1 MPHTRRDFIRLS
13 CCSAA
18 TLSTLAGLGRFGMM
32 SALAAGPTCTDYRA
46 LVCIFLFGGNDS
58 NNLIVPTDNRYT
70 NYQTARGAN
79 QAMGGL
85 ALAQSTLVPLNSAS
99 QTSPM
104 YGMHPA
110 APELAGLY
118 NSNNLAL
125 LANVGTLIKPFASK
139 TDYINRIVQ
148 APDNLFSHSDQQ
160 DQWQTVQ
167 LSGVPSTGWAGRMAD
182 VIKAAGS
189 ASGCYNSSFPPIL
202 SVAGQT
208 IFCTGSQTQPFAM
221 IPGAPPGLFD
231 FGDTSAQGQARLLAL
246 QQILTMDSGIS
257 LVQPASNVTTLTIAQ
272 SKVLAGALQGARTTF
287 ATPFPTTGIGK
298 QLKQVAQIISVQS
311 QLGVNR
317 QVFFCSLGGFDTHS
331 DQINIQQGLLGK
343 DTPQSAQL
351 SASMKAFF
359 DATNELGVPNNVTT
373 FTLSDFSRTLQPAS
387 NAGSDHAWGSHQMI
401 MGGAVKGG
409 ATVNGGTGLYG
420 TFPDLTLNGPDDAT
434 TNGRWIPSTSVDQY
448 GATVAKWFG
457 LASADILGIF
467 PNLQNFPAQDLGFL
481 P

>member
-32 SALAAGPTCTDYRA
+32 SALAAGPTCTDYKA

-58 NNLIVPTDNRYT
+58 NNLIVPMDSRYT

-79 QAMGGL
+79 QTMGGL
-85 ALAQSTLVPLNSAS
+85 ALAQNTLKALGSG
-99 QTSPM
+99 T

-110 APELAGLY
+110 AQELAALY
-118 NSNNLAL
+118 NSNNVAL
-125 LANVGTLIKPFASK
+125 LANVGTLIKPTSK
-139 TDYINRIVQ
+139 TQYLTRAVP

-182 VIKAAGS
+182 VIKAAGT
-189 ASGCYNSSFPPIL
+189 ASGCYSTSFPPIL

-208 IFCTGSQTQPFAM
+208 IFCTGNQTQPFAM
-221 IPGAPPGLFD
+221 IPGNSPGLND
-231 FGDTSAQGQARLLAL
+231 FGDTSTPGQARLAAL
-246 QQILTMDSGIS
+246 QNILTLDSGIS
-257 LVQPASNVTTLTIAQ
+257 LVQPASNVTQNTIAQ
-272 SKVLAGALQGARTTF
+272 SKYLATALKSVHSFNTV
-287 ATPFPTTGIGK
+287 FPGTSIAN

-317 QVFFCSLGGFDTHS
+317 QVFFCSQGGFDTHS
-331 DQINIQQGLLGK
+331 DQINIQQTLLSQVS
-343 DTPQSAQL
+343 PA
-351 SASMKAFF
+351 MKAFF
-359 DATNELGVPNNVTT
+359 DATNELGVANKVTT

-409 ATVNGGTGLYG
+409 AANNGGLYG
-420 TFPDLTLNGPDDAT
+420 TFPDLTLGGPDDAT
-434 TNGRWIPSTSVDQY
+434 NNGRWIPSTSVDQY
-448 GATVAKWFG
+448 GATLAKWFG
-457 LASADILGIF
+457 LASTDILGIF
-467 PNLQNFPAQDLGFL
+467 PNLQNFATQDLGFL

>member
-32 SALAAGPTCTDYRA
+32 SALAAPTCTDYKA

-58 NNLIVPTDNRYT
+58 NNLIVPTDSRFSLYN
-70 NYQTARGAN
+70 TARGN
-79 QAMGGL
+79 PSMGGL
-85 ALAQSTLVPLNSAS
+85 ALAQNSLLPLNSAS
-99 QTSPM
+99 PTGPT

-110 APELAGLY
+110 APELQTLY

-125 LANVGTLIKPFASK
+125 LTNVGTLIKPLSK
-139 TDYINRIVQ
+139 TAYQQRTGV
-148 APDNLFSHSDQQ
+148 PDNLFSHSDQQ

-202 SVAGQT
+202 SVAGQS
-208 IFCTGSQTQPFAM
+208 IFCTGNQTQPFAM
-221 IPGAPPGLFD
+221 IPGAPPGLND
-231 FGDTSAQGQARLLAL
+231 FGDTSTAGKARLLAL
-246 QQILTMDSGIS
+246 QNILTLDSGIS
-257 LVQPASNVTTLTIAQ
+257 LVQPASNVTQNTIAQ
-272 SKVLAGALQGARTTF
+272 SKYLAGALNGVTALQTS
-287 ATPFPTTGIGK
+287 FPNTSLGN
-298 QLKQVAQIISVQS
+298 QLKQVAQIIKVRNN
-311 QLGVNR
+311 LGVNR

-331 DQINIQQGLLGK
+331 DQIKIQQNLLSQVS
-343 DTPQSAQL
+343 PA
-351 SASMKAFF
+351 MKAFF
-359 DATNELGVPNNVTT
+359 DATNELLVANNVTT

-409 ATVNGGTGLYG
+409 AAGNAGAGLYG

-434 TNGRWIPSTSVDQY
+434 TNGRWIPSTAVDQY
-448 GATVAKWFG
+448 GATLANWFG
-457 LASADILGIF
+457 LSSTDIAGIF
-467 PNLQNFPAQDLGFL
+467 PNLQNFPTTNLGFL

>member
-1 MPHTRRDFIRLS
+1 LS

-32 SALAAGPTCTDYRA
+32 SALAAGPTCNDYKA

-58 NNLIVPTDNRYT
+58 NNLIVPMDSRFT
-70 NYQTARGAN
+70 NYQTARGAD
-79 QAMGGL
+79 QTMGGL
-85 ALAQSTLVPLNSAS
+85 ALAQNTLVPLNPAS
-99 QTSPM
+99 PTSPM

-110 APELAGLY
+110 APELAALY

-125 LANVGTLIKPFASK
+125 LTNVGTLIKPLSK
-139 TDYINRIVQ
+139 TAYQQRTGV
-148 APDNLFSHSDQQ
+148 PDNLFSHSDQQ

-167 LSGVPSTGWAGRMAD
+167 SSGVPSTGWAGRMAD
-182 VIKAAGS
+182 NIIL
-189 ASGCYNSSFPPIL
+189 SGTCSNPAFPPIL

-208 IFCTGSQTQPFAM
+208 IFCTGNKTQPFAM

-246 QQILTMDSGIS
+246 QQILTLDSGIS
-257 LVQPASNVTTLTIAQ
+257 LVQPASNVTKNTLAQ
-272 SKVLAGALQGARTTF
+272 SQYLAAALKSVHSFTTVF
-287 ATPFPTTGIGK
+287 PPTPIGD
-298 QLKQVAQIISVQS
+298 QLKQVAQVISVQS

-331 DQINIQQGLLGK
+331 DQINIQQHLLSQVS
-343 DTPQSAQL
+343 PA
-351 SASMKAFF
+351 MKAFF
-359 DATNELGVPNNVTT
+359 DATNELLVANNVTT

-409 ATVNGGTGLYG
+409 PAGNAGVGLYG
-420 TFPDLTLNGPDDAT
+420 KFPDLTLNGPDDAT

-448 GATVAKWFG
+448 GATLAKWFG
-457 LASADILGIF
+457 LASSDIAGIF
-467 PNLQNFPAQDLGFL
+467 PNLVNFPATSQDLGFL

>member
-32 SALAAGPTCTDYRA
+32 SALAAGPTCTDYKA

-58 NNLIVPTDNRYT
+58 NNLIVPTDTSRFSLYN
-70 NYQTARGAN
+70 TARGN
-79 QAMGGL
+79 PSMGGL
-85 ALAQSTLVPLNSAS
+85 ALTQSALLPLNSSSATGP
-99 QTSPM
+99 Q

-110 APELAGLY
+110 APELQTLY

-139 TDYINRIVQ
+139 TDYITRTVQ

-189 ASGCYNSSFPPIL
+189 GSGCFNSSFPPIL

-208 IFCTGSQTQPFAM
+208 IFCTGNQTQPFAM
-221 IPGAPPGLFD
+221 IPGASPGLFD
-231 FGDTSAQGQARLLAL
+231 FGDGSPQGKARLAAL
-246 QQILTMDSGIS
+246 QQILTLDSGIS
-257 LVQPASNVTTLTIAQ
+257 LVQPASNVTVHTIAQ
-272 SKVLAGALQGARTTF
+272 SKYLAGALQGATSLQTQ
-287 ATPFPTTGIGK
+287 FPNTSIGN
-298 QLKQVAQIISVQS
+298 QLKQVAQVISVQS

-331 DQINIQQGLLGK
+331 DQITIQQNLLSQVSPAM
-343 DTPQSAQL
+343 DAFY
-351 SASMKAFF
+351 KA
-359 DATNELGVPNNVTT
+359 TQELNVQNNVTT

-387 NAGSDHAWGSHQMI
+387 NAGSDHAWGSHHMI

-409 ATVNGGTGLYG
+409 AASNLGTGLYG
-420 TFPDLTLNGPDDAT
+420 KFPDLTLGGPDDAIG
-434 TNGRWIPSTSVDQY
+434 NGRWIPSTSVDQY
-448 GATVAKWFG
+448 GATLAKWFG
-457 LASADILGIF
+457 LTSTDIAGIF
-467 PNLQNFPAQDLGFL
+467 PNLVNFPATAQDLGFL

>member
-18 TLSTLAGLGRFGMM
+18 TLSTLVGLGRFGMM
-32 SALAAGPTCTDYRA
+32 SALAAGPTCTDYKA

-58 NNLIVPTDNRYT
+58 NNLIVPTDSRFSQ
-70 NYQTARGAN
+70 YQSARGDPS
-79 QAMGGL
+79 MGGL
-85 ALAQSTLVPLNSAS
+85 ALAKSTLVTLGLG
-99 QTSPM
+99 T

-110 APELAGLY
+110 APELAALY

-125 LANVGTLIKPFASK
+125 LANVGTLIKPLSK
-139 TDYINRIVQ
+139 TAYQQRTGV
-148 APDNLFSHSDQQ
+148 PDNLFSHSDQQ
-160 DQWQTVQ
+160 DQWQTVE

-189 ASGCYNSSFPPIL
+189 TGGCFNSSFPPIL

-208 IFCTGSQTQPFAM
+208 IFCTGNQTQPFAM
-221 IPGAPPGLFD
+221 VPGAPPGLFD
-231 FGDTSAQGQARLLAL
+231 FGDTSPQGQARLLAL

-272 SKVLAGALQGARTTF
+272 SEYLAGALNGAT
-287 ATPFPTTGIGK
+287 ALQTPFPNTSLGN
-298 QLKQVAQIISVQS
+298 QLKQVAQIIKVKNN
-311 QLGVNR
+311 LNVNR

-331 DQINIQQGLLGK
+331 DQIHIQQNLLSQVS
-343 DTPQSAQL
+343 PA
-351 SASMKAFF
+351 MKAFF
-359 DATNELGVPNNVTT
+359 DATNELGVANNVTT

-387 NAGSDHAWGSHQMI
+387 NAGSDHAWGSHHMI

-409 ATVNGGTGLYG
+409 ATSNAGTGLYG
-420 TFPDLTLNGPDDAT
+420 MFPDLTLGGPDDAT

-448 GATVAKWFG
+448 GATLAKWFG
-457 LASADILGIF
+457 LASTDIAGIF
-467 PNLQNFPAQDLGFL
+467 PNLVNFPATAQDLGFL
-481 P
+481 L

>member
-32 SALAAGPTCTDYRA
+32 SALAAGPTCNDYKA

-58 NNLIVPTDNRYT
+58 NNLIVPTDSRFSLYN
-70 NYQTARGAN
+70 TARGN
-79 QAMGGL
+79 PSMGGL
-85 ALAQSTLVPLNSAS
+85 ALAQSSLVSLNSATP
-99 QTSPM
+99 TSPM

-125 LANVGTLIKPFASK
+125 LANVGTLIKPVTK
-139 TDYINRIVQ
+139 TNYQTRTGV
-148 APDNLFSHSDQQ
+148 PDNLFSHSDQQ

-182 VIKAAGS
+182 NII
-189 ASGCYNSSFPPIL
+189 ASGTCSNPAFPPIL

-208 IFCTGSQTQPFAM
+208 IFCTGNQTQPFAM
-221 IPGAPPGLFD
+221 IPGTPPGLFD
-231 FGDTSAQGQARLLAL
+231 FGDGSPQGVARLAAF
-246 QQILTMDSGIS
+246 QQILTLDAGIS
-257 LVQPASNVTTLTIAQ
+257 LVQPASNVTKNTLLQ
-272 SKVLAGALQGARTTF
+272 SQYLAKALTNVHSF
-287 ATPFPTTGIGK
+287 ATVFPTTSIGK
-298 QLKQVAQIISVQS
+298 QLQQVAQIISVQS

-331 DQINIQQGLLGK
+331 DQINIQNGLLL
-343 DTPQSAQL
+343 QL
-351 SASMKAFF
+351 SPAMSAFYKA
-359 DATNELGVPNNVTT
+359 TQELSVQNNVTT

-448 GATVAKWFG
+448 GATLAKWFG
-457 LASADILGIF
+457 LASADIIGIF
-467 PNLQNFPAQDLGFL
+467 PNLVNFPATSQDLGFL

>member
-58 NNLIVPTDNRYT
+58 NNLIVPRDSRYT

-167 LSGVPSTGWAGRMAD
+167 LSGVPTTGWAGRMAD
-182 VIKAAGS
+182 AII
-189 ASGCYNSSFPPIL
+189 ASGTCSNPAFPPIL

-208 IFCTGSQTQPFAM
+208 IFCTAMDAFYRATQE
-221 IPGAPPGLFD
+221 L
-231 FGDTSAQGQARLLAL
+231 
-246 QQILTMDSGIS
+246 
-257 LVQPASNVTTLTIAQ
+257 
-272 SKVLAGALQGARTTF
+272 
-287 ATPFPTTGIGK
+287 
-298 QLKQVAQIISVQS
+298 SVQ
-311 QLGVNR
+311 
-317 QVFFCSLGGFDTHS
+317 
-331 DQINIQQGLLGK
+331 
-343 DTPQSAQL
+343 
-351 SASMKAFF
+351 
-359 DATNELGVPNNVTT
+359 NNVTT

-387 NAGSDHAWGSHQMI
+387 NAGSDHAWGSHQLI

-409 ATVNGGTGLYG
+409 AANSGGVYG
-420 TFPDLTLNGPDDAT
+420 KFPDLTLGGPDDAIG
-434 TNGRWIPSTSVDQY
+434 NGQWIPSTLVDQY
-448 GATVAKWFG
+448 GATLAKWFG
-457 LASADILGIF
+457 LASTDIAGIF
-467 PNLQNFPAQDLGFL
+467 PNLQNFLTTDLGFL
-481 P
+481 M